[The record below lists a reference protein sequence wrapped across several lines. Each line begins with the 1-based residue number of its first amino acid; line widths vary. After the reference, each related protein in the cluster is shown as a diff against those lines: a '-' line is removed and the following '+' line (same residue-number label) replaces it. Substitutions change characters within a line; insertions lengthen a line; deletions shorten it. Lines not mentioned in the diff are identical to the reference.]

1 MHYNRLKTAILLVA
15 LSGLLLVIGS
25 VLGGTTGLFIGLL
38 IALGTNG
45 YAYFNSDKLALKS
58 MRAYAVTE
66 NDQPAMYRIVRELS
80 MQAGQPMPRLY
91 M

>member
-25 VLGGTTGLFIGLL
+25 VLGGTTGLFIGLF

-66 NDQPAMYRIVRELS
+66 NDQPAMYRIVRE
-80 MQAGQPMPRLY
+80 
-91 M
+91 